1 MPTLSFPVRI
11 VFAALCC
18 NLLPDSRAVPGIVRE
33 VREQLRRE
41 TDLDN
46 LHPHRL
52 RHAVERV
59 HEFHNDWFENQTS
72 LHRRS
77 AGDKLALAEQITAEA
92 YNESDL
98 ATIEGASN

>member
-1 MPTLSFPVRI
+1 MPSLSFPVRI
-11 VFAALCC
+11 IFAALCC
-18 NLLPDSRAVPGIVRE
+18 NLLPDTRAVPGIVRE

-59 HEFHNDWFENQTS
+59 HEIHNDWFENQTS
-72 LHRRS
+72 LPRR
-77 AGDKLALAEQITAEA
+77 DKLALAEQITATA

-98 ATIEGASN
+98 ATIEGAST